1 MWRHSAARS
10 GRSPPSPVTSLARR
24 HSWWTRTTP
33 SRASAVARPGGG
45 QAGFRG
51 PGHAGGAGPPPAR
64 RRWPAGRQ
72 DLRQRRSRRAR
83 DRRPAAADAPIDAYG
98 VGTKMGVT
106 ADAPYL
112 DSAYKLVAYAGRPV
126 MKLSRGKATWPGA
139 KQVHRGPACDQ
150 LALRDEPPP
159 RGHEPLL
166 TAVMRAGRRLGPPEP
181 LAQARQRCAASLA
194 GLPPAARTLRKP
206 AS

>member
-1 MWRHSAARS
+1 
-10 GRSPPSPVTSLARR
+10 
-24 HSWWTRTTP
+24 
-33 SRASAVARPGGG
+33 
-45 QAGFRG
+45 
-51 PGHAGGAGPPPAR
+51 
-64 RRWPAGRQ
+64 
-72 DLRQRRSRRAR
+72 
-83 DRRPAAADAPIDAYG
+83 
-98 VGTKMGVT
+98 MGVT

-194 GLPPAARTLRKP
+194 GLPPAARALRNP
-206 AS
+206 APVPVTISLALAAMRRRLARDLRGRPARCRTCPPGMSSCQGSHRRRR

>member
-1 MWRHSAARS
+1 
-10 GRSPPSPVTSLARR
+10 
-24 HSWWTRTTP
+24 
-33 SRASAVARPGGG
+33 
-45 QAGFRG
+45 
-51 PGHAGGAGPPPAR
+51 
-64 RRWPAGRQ
+64 
-72 DLRQRRSRRAR
+72 
-83 DRRPAAADAPIDAYG
+83 
-98 VGTKMGVT
+98 MGVS

-194 GLPPAARTLRKP
+194 GLPPAARALRNP
-206 AS
+206 APVPVTISPALAAMRRRLARDLRGRPGCRGSAACH

>member
-1 MWRHSAARS
+1 
-10 GRSPPSPVTSLARR
+10 
-24 HSWWTRTTP
+24 
-33 SRASAVARPGGG
+33 
-45 QAGFRG
+45 
-51 PGHAGGAGPPPAR
+51 
-64 RRWPAGRQ
+64 
-72 DLRQRRSRRAR
+72 
-83 DRRPAAADAPIDAYG
+83 
-98 VGTKMGVT
+98 MGVT

-139 KQVHRGPACDQ
+139 KQVDRGPACDQ

-194 GLPPAARTLRKP
+194 GLPPAARALRNP
-206 AS
+206 APVPVTISLALAAMRRRLARDLRGRPGCRGSAACH